1 MLFLFANLPSN
12 HDIPVQTIATCERLT
27 NEFQHYIIR
36 TNALR
41 KTFLSIKGIYY
52 QAEIHGQSILWL
64 VPYKFAQNVPVD
76 VDFRIMLT
84 FVDFY
89 TTLLGFVLFRLYTM
103 EGLVYPPKFNA
114 KMDEN
119 AAGLRAFS
127 LENKGVGLLKN
138 GENEQATS
146 GDVSRQMA
154 TLESKIASLN
164 QEDQGDDKP
173 EDAAEDVSAETD
185 KLDTFVP
192 AVAKDTTVDILQQ
205 PGANT
210 NGQVGSD
217 PSQLFAKHTFYLSRE
232 TPRQPLEFILRSF
245 GCKRMG
251 WDAVLGDGS
260 YTESDLD
267 PSITHHVIDRPP
279 IMGAAPY
286 NEDMEMEGAAKRPAN
301 GRIPGRIYVQPQYV
315 WDCVNAGRLLRPD
328 AYAQGA
334 ELPPHL
340 SPWQQAKEGE
350 YDPTAPLPQTE
361 DIEESEDEETEPL
374 ALENGTSQDVED
386 EVDEEWNGMDTAGS
400 DDNDEDESA
409 EEEQEPKNGTT
420 VKSNDDEDDEI
431 TSDPDDE
438 ELARIEAQRELE
450 AEAAGIPYEPSTKK
464 QTKTKSDTKLT
475 EAQKKKQTEKEEM
488 ERQKIMMTKK
498 KRKLYEKMM
507 YGNQKKADEVEKL
520 VTKRRKIEKEKK
532 QKAK

>member
-1 MLFLFANLPSN
+1 M
-12 HDIPVQTIATCERLT
+12 
-27 NEFQHYIIR
+27 
-36 TNALR
+36 R
-41 KTFLSIKGIYY
+41 KTFLAIKGIYY
-52 QAEIHGQSILWL
+52 QAEIHGQNILWL
-64 VPYKFAQNVPVD
+64 VPYKFAQSVPID

-138 GENEQATS
+138 GESEQATS
-146 GDVSRQMA
+146 KDVSKQMA

-164 QEDQGDDKP
+164 QEDQDDDKQ
-173 EDAAEDVSAETD
+173 EDNTEDISTETD

-192 AVAKDTTVDILQQ
+192 AVTKDTTADILQQ
-205 PGANT
+205 PGATT
-210 NGQVGSD
+210 NGQVGTD

-245 GCKRMG
+245 GCKRIG

-267 PSITHHVIDRPP
+267 PSITHHVVDRPP
-279 IMGAAPY
+279 IMGAAPHS
-286 NEDMEMEGAAKRPAN
+286 EDTEMEGTTKRPAN
-301 GRIPGRIYVQPQYV
+301 GRVPGRIYVQPQYV

-361 DIEESEDEETEPL
+361 EVEESEDEAEETEAM

-400 DDNDEDESA
+400 DDDDDEEDES
-409 EEEQEPKNGTT
+409 EEEEEETKASTT
-420 VKSNDDEDDEI
+420 AKGNDDEDDEI
-431 TSDPDDE
+431 TSDLDDE

-450 AEAAGIPYEPSTKK
+450 AEAAGVSYEPSTKK
-464 QTKTKSDTKLT
+464 GTKSKPKTKLT

-520 VTKRRKIEKEKK
+520 VTKRRKLEKEKK